1 MIMMMMMTT
10 LMMTMTIIDYY
21 YYCCYLNKG
30 SQEYRRICL
39 VHSDDE
45 LDRYHTQVPL
55 LLD

>member
-1 MIMMMMMTT
+1 MMMMITT
-10 LMMTMTIIDYY
+10 LMITMSIIIIII
-21 YYCCYLNKG
+21 CCYLNKG

-45 LDRYHTQVPL
+45 LERYHTQVPL